1 MSESDAQSFVREHAG
16 WTYAFDRKTLQR
28 GLDYAE
34 QGKSEIVS
42 IRGLTIHAQCAGSQG
57 GAYHQRI
64 SLDTTEDGVECIGT
78 CSCPVGN
85 NCKHCAAAL
94 YALERGPNWV
104 EGAPAN
110 PLANAQTTGQP
121 VDLPPDLAHWVQA
134 LEISATPPAE
144 PTRRK
149 GPSLYY
155 VVSVESGQC
164 MLSVFKGTR
173 QAEEGLKLTRPSSMP
188 ELIYY
193 TPRYVTD
200 EDLRA
205 LRLIDAISKDYSLP
219 IARLE
224 GKKGAEL
231 YEYAL
236 ATGRLLFG
244 TQRTPLIHGP
254 DLQAEFRWMRL
265 DNGSYRGAWHPAAND
280 HTLALPLDPLYYVDT
295 ETGQTGKLLHDLD
308 PFIASQLASA
318 PTVPEHLVIPLSHRL
333 NALNRQVPTPTT
345 VQVEHLEQVQP
356 RPHLTL
362 GSLEFSAYMPKTG
375 RMQRQMQHRAALAF
389 DYDGLRASGND
400 DKPLT
405 RLVEAT
411 SQRIRRQPQAEQVL
425 RKALHDLG
433 FKPATRQSKA
443 LPDSAG
449 EMLQLPDD
457 EAWLRFAREGL
468 PRLRAA
474 GWEIDIHRD
483 FAFNLQEVED
493 WYASIDEAPGHEWFD
508 LELGIVVDGQRH
520 SLLPIV
526 LQLLRS
532 NPELLRPSELARRSD
547 DEHLVIDLNRGRLD
561 SPTLRVALPYGRI
574 KAVMG
579 TLGEL
584 YLHEDTTGPSLRMD
598 RADAARLNDI
608 DHLPL
613 HWEGGSHVRDLGRRL
628 RDARDLQVEPPAALN
643 ATLRPYQQ
651 QGLNWLQAL
660 REMGTGGIL
669 GDDMGLGKTLQTLA
683 HLLLEKQ
690 NGHLAHPALAVMP
703 TSLIPNWLDEAQRFA
718 PGLRVLA
725 LQGPGRNKHFA
736 KLHEYDLVLTTYALV
751 PRDIEHLRAQPWSVL
766 VLDEAQNIKSS
777 TSKATLAVCELQA
790 NQRLCL
796 TGTPMENNLGE
807 LWSIFHFL
815 MPGWLGEV
823 KRFNQDYRTPI
834 ERHGDAERLTHLVS
848 RIRPFLLRRTKEQV
862 ATELPAKTE
871 MVHWVELSDAQRD
884 TYEAV
889 RVAMDRKVRDEIT
902 RNGAA
907 RSQIVILD
915 ALLKLRQVCCDLR
928 LVKGVE
934 TKGNQADKGKLGAL
948 LEMLEELL
956 SEGRRVLLFSQ
967 FTSMLALI
975 EQELQKRKVRY
986 SLLTGDT
993 RDRRTPVQQFQQG
1006 DSEVF
1011 LISLKA
1017 GGVGLNLTAADTV
1030 IHFDPWWNPASE
1042 NQATDRAYRIGQDKP
1057 VFVFK
1062 LITRGT
1068 VEEKIQQLQQD
1079 KAALAAS
1086 LLDGGQ
1092 AGQWRLGDEEIDAL
1106 FAPLP
1111 GKRGRQ
1117 G

>member
-1 MSESDAQSFVREHAG
+1 MSESDAQFLVRNHDG
-16 WTYAFDRKTLQR
+16 WTFAFDRGALQR
-28 GLDYAE
+28 GLKYAE
-34 QGKSEIVS
+34 EGRSEIVS
-42 IRGLTIHAQCAGSQG
+42 ILGTTIRAECHGSAGRV
-57 GAYHQRI
+57 YYQRI
-64 SLDTTEDGVECIGT
+64 TLDMTEDGLTCNGT

-94 YALERGPNWV
+94 FVLERGADHV
-104 EGAPAN
+104 EGDQQLPATRS
-110 PLANAQTTGQP
+110 PAAAQSL
-121 VDLPPDLAHWVQA
+121 DLPPELAHWVEA
-134 LEISATPPAE
+134 LEVPVAPASE
-144 PTRRK
+144 PARRK

-155 VVSVESGQC
+155 LLGIDHGRC

-173 QAEEGLKLTRPSSMP
+173 QADGSLKLTRPGSMP

-200 EDLRA
+200 EDLRT
-205 LRLIDAISKDYSLP
+205 LRLIDAMSKDYALP

-224 GKKGAEL
+224 GKKGADL

-236 ATGRLLFG
+236 ATGRMLYSE
-244 TQRTPLIHGP
+244 QQSPLAPGP
-254 DLQAEFRWMRL
+254 DLHADFRWVRL
-265 DNGSYRGAWHPAAND
+265 DNGSYRGAWHHEDKA
-280 HTLALPLDPLYYVDT
+280 HWLALPLEPLYYVDPQ
-295 ETGQTGKLLHDLD
+295 TGQTGKLLHGLD

-318 PTVPEHLVIPLSHRL
+318 PTVPEHLIVPLSHRL

-345 VQVEHLEQVQP
+345 VRSEQIEDIQP
-356 RPHLTL
+356 TARLTL
-362 GSLEFSAYMPKTG
+362 GSLEYSAYTPKTG
-375 RMQRQMQHRAALAF
+375 RMQRQMQHRAALSF
-389 DYDGLRASGND
+389 DYDGLRTSGND
-400 DKPLT
+400 SKPLT
-405 RLVEAT
+405 RLVDST
-411 SQRIRRQPQAEQVL
+411 SQRIRRQPQAEQAL
-425 RKALHDLG
+425 RNTLRDAG

-449 EMLQLPDD
+449 EMYQLADD

-468 PRLRAA
+468 PRLREA
-474 GWEIDIHRD
+474 GWAVDVHRD
-483 FAFNLQEVED
+483 FAFNLHEVDD
-493 WYASIDEAPGHEWFD
+493 WYATIDEAPGHEWFD
-508 LELGIVVDGQRH
+508 LELGIVVEGQRH

-532 NPELLRPSELARRSD
+532 SPELLRASELARRSD
-547 DEHLVIDLNRGRLD
+547 DEHLLIDLNRARHD
-561 SPTLRVALPYGRI
+561 SPALRVALPYGRI

-584 YLHEDTTGPSLRMD
+584 YLHEDAVGPSLRLE

-608 DHLPL
+608 EHLPL
-613 HWEGGSHVRDLGRRL
+613 LWEGGAQVRDLGRRL
-628 RDARDLQVEPPAALN
+628 RDARDLQVQAPKGLN

-651 QGLNWLQAL
+651 QGLNWLQAQ
-660 REMGTGGIL
+660 REMGTGAIL

-683 HLLLEKQ
+683 HLLLEKEA
-690 NGHLAHPALAVMP
+690 GRLIHPALAVMP
-703 TSLIPNWLDEAQRFA
+703 TSLVPNWLDEAKRFA
-718 PGLRVLA
+718 PELRVLA
-725 LQGPGRNKHFA
+725 LHGPGRNKHFPT
-736 KLHEYDLVLTTYALV
+736 LGDYDLVLTTYALV
-751 PRDIEHLRAQPWSVL
+751 PRDLEHLKPQPWHLL

-777 TSKATLAVCELQA
+777 TSKAAQAVRELQA
-790 NQRLCL
+790 TQRLCL

-807 LWSIFHFL
+807 LWSLFHFL
-815 MPGWLGEV
+815 MPGWLGDS
-823 KRFNQDYRTPI
+823 KRFTQDYRTPI
-834 ERHGDAERLTHLVS
+834 ERHGDTERMTHLAS

-871 MVHWVELSDAQRD
+871 MIHWVELSDAQRD

-889 RVAMDRKVRDEIT
+889 RVAMDKKVRDEIA

-907 RSQIVILD
+907 RSQIIILD

-928 LVKGVE
+928 LVQGTE
-934 TKGNQADKGKLGAL
+934 SKGNFADKGKLGSL

-956 SEGRRVLLFSQ
+956 SEGRKVLLFSQ

-975 EQELQKRKVRY
+975 EFELEKRGIRY

-993 RDRRTPVQQFQQG
+993 RDRRAPVQQFQNG

-1017 GGVGLNLTAADTV
+1017 GGTGLNLTAADTV
-1030 IHFDPWWNPASE
+1030 IHYDPWWNPASE

-1068 VEEKIQQLQQD
+1068 VEEKIQQLQQE
-1079 KAALAAS
+1079 KAALAAG

-1111 GKRGRQ
+1111 GKRGR
-1117 G
+1117 

>member
-1 MSESDAQSFVREHAG
+1 MSRDAPQLLRENSSWTRSFN
-16 WTYAFDRKTLQR
+16 TAFLQR
-28 GLDYAE
+28 AARYAE
-34 QGKSEIVS
+34 EGRVVIESC
-42 IRGLTIHAQCAGSQG
+42 RGPFVESSCRGSQG
-57 GAYHQRI
+57 NVYQQSI
-64 SLDTTEDGVECIGT
+64 SLSQAGGRCHVRGLCT
-78 CSCPVGN
+78 CPVGQ

-94 YALERGPNWV
+94 YHLCKADTDSDDALPADLQHWLNGLQQP
-104 EGAPAN
+104 APA
-110 PLANAQTTGQP
+110 PGDTEDKRGRMVCYQLKLTDGP
-121 VDLPPDLAHWVQA
+121 GCA
-134 LEISATPPAE
+134 LLV
-144 PTRRK
+144 R
-149 GPSLYY
+149 
-155 VVSVESGQC
+155 
-164 MLSVFKGTR
+164 KGTR
-173 QAEEGLKLTRPSSMP
+173 EENGIRYSRVQSLY
-188 ELIYY
+188 ELLYEP
-193 TPRYVTD
+193 PRFVK
-200 EDLRA
+200 EQDLRI
-205 LRLIDAISKDYSLP
+205 LRLLSAQNQSGGQDRGYPLKGQ
-219 IARLE
+219 E
-224 GKKGAEL
+224 GGEL
-231 YEYAL
+231 LQRAVE
-236 ATGRLLFG
+236 TGRMMFDEAMPLLREG
-244 TQRTPLIHGP
+244 AART
-254 DLQAEFRWMRL
+254 AEFRWVRQ
-265 DNGSYRGAWHPAAND
+265 DDGNYRGLWYHGD
-280 HTLALPLDPLYYVDT
+280 EHLRCVIGLLPLYYFDFLT
-295 ETGQTGKLLHDLD
+295 SEIGKVNHGLD
-308 PFIASQLASA
+308 PHIALQLTLA
-318 PTVPEHLVIPLSHRL
+318 PDVPEHLIVPLSHKL
-333 NALNRQVPTPTT
+333 NALNHQLPTPTT
-345 VQVEHLEQVQP
+345 LDEQLINDIP
-356 RPHLTL
+356 PKPHLTL

-375 RMQRQMQHRAALAF
+375 RMQRQMQHRAALSF
-389 DYDGLRASGND
+389 DYDGMRAIGND
-400 DKPLT
+400 EKPLA
-405 RLVEAT
+405 RLVGST
-411 SQRIRRQPQAEQVL
+411 SQRIRRQPQAEQAL
-425 RKALHDLG
+425 RKTLRDLG

-449 EMLQLPDD
+449 DMLQLPDD
-457 EAWLRFAREGL
+457 EAWLRFARDGL
-468 PRLRAA
+468 AQLREA

-483 FAFNLQEVED
+483 FAFNLQEVDD
-493 WYASIDEAPGHEWFD
+493 WYASIDESPGHEWFD
-508 LELGIVVDGQRH
+508 LELGIVVEGQRH

-547 DEHLVIDLNRGRLD
+547 DEHLLIDLNRGRQD
-561 SPTLRVALPYGRI
+561 APALRVALPYGRI

-584 YLHEDTTGPSLRMD
+584 YLHEDAAGPALRMD

-613 HWEGGSHVRDLGRRL
+613 HWEGGEHLRDLGRRL
-628 RDARDLQVEPPAALN
+628 RDARDLQVAPPTALN

-690 NGHLAHPALAVMP
+690 TGNLAHPALAVMP
-703 TSLIPNWLDEAQRFA
+703 TSLVPNWLDEAQRFA
-718 PGLRVLA
+718 PDLRVLA
-725 LQGPGRNKHFA
+725 LHGPARSKHFA

-751 PRDIEHLRAQPWSVL
+751 PRDLEHLRAQPWSVL

-777 TSKATLAVCELQA
+777 TSKAALAVCELTA
-790 NQRLCL
+790 NQRICL

-815 MPGWLGEV
+815 MPGWLGDS
-823 KRFNQDYRTPI
+823 KRFTQEYRTPI
-834 ERHGDAERLTHLVS
+834 ERHGDSERLAHLVS

-862 ATELPAKTE
+862 ATDLPAKTE
-871 MVHWVELSDAQRD
+871 MVYWVDLSDAQRD

-889 RVAMDRKVRDEIT
+889 RVAMDKKVRDEIA

-956 SEGRRVLLFSQ
+956 GEGRRVLLFSQ

-975 EQELQKRKVRY
+975 EQELEKRGVRY

-993 RDRRTPVQQFQQG
+993 RDRRAPVKAFQQG

-1017 GGVGLNLTAADTV
+1017 GGTGLNLTAADTV

-1068 VEEKIQQLQQD
+1068 VEEKIQQLQQE

-1092 AGQWRLGDEEIDAL
+1092 AGQWRLGDEEIEAL

-1111 GKRGRQ
+1111 GKRGR
-1117 G
+1117 

>member
-1 MSESDAQSFVREHAG
+1 MRAHKG
-16 WTYAFDRKTLQR
+16 WQIGFDRRTLRR
-28 GLDYAE
+28 GQEYADE
-34 QGKSEIVS
+34 DRSEIVS
-42 IRGLTIHAQCAGSQG
+42 ILDMTIRAQCKGSAGRT
-57 GAYHQRI
+57 YYQRI
-64 SLDTTEDGVECIGT
+64 TLDMTEDGLECEGT
-78 CSCPVGN
+78 CSCPVGE

-94 YALERGPNWV
+94 YLLEQGPDCS
-104 EGAPAN
+104 EGDQETSPAPMEAVQQS
-110 PLANAQTTGQP
+110 L
-121 VDLPPDLAHWVQA
+121 DLPPELAHWVET
-134 LEISATPPAE
+134 LEVTAE
-144 PTRRK
+144 PSEPAKRK

-155 VVSVESGQC
+155 LLSNEHGRC

-173 QAEEGLKLTRPSSMP
+173 QADGQLTLGRPGSLP
-188 ELIYY
+188 ELLYY

-200 EDLRA
+200 EDLRI
-205 LRLIDAISKDYSLP
+205 LRLIDALGKDYSLP

-231 YEYAL
+231 YEFAL
-236 ATGRLLFG
+236 ASGRLMWG
-244 TQRTPLIHGP
+244 HQTPLSPGP
-254 DLQAEFRWMRL
+254 ALQAEFRWVRL
-265 DNGSYRGAWHPAAND
+265 DNGSYRGAWQHD
-280 HTLALPLDPLYYVDT
+280 GKVHDTALPLDPLYYIDT
-295 ETGQTGKLLHDLD
+295 QTGLTGKLLHDLD
-308 PFIASQLASA
+308 PFVASQLASA
-318 PTVPEHLVIPLSHRL
+318 PTVPEHLIIPLSHRL
-333 NALNRQVPTPTT
+333 NALNRQVPTPTS
-345 VQVEHLEQVQP
+345 VRSEVVEHIQP
-356 RPHLTL
+356 KPHLTL

-389 DYDGLRASGND
+389 DYDGLRASGSD

-405 RLVEAT
+405 RLVDTT
-411 SQRIRRQPQAEQVL
+411 SQRIRRQPQAEQTLRKVL
-425 RKALHDLG
+425 RDLG

-457 EAWLRFAREGL
+457 EAWLRFARDGL
-468 PRLRAA
+468 PRLREA
-474 GWEIDIHRD
+474 GWDIDIHRD
-483 FAFNLQEVED
+483 FAFNLQDVDD

-508 LELGIVVDGQRH
+508 LELGIVVEGQRH

-547 DEHLVIDLNRGRLD
+547 DEHLLIDLNRGRLD
-561 SPTLRVALPYGRI
+561 SPALRVALPYGRI

-584 YLHEDTTGPSLRMD
+584 YLHEDAVGPTLRMD

-608 DHLPL
+608 EHLPL
-613 HWEGGSHVRDLGRRL
+613 HWEGGAHVRDLGRRL
-628 RDARDLQVEPPAALN
+628 RDARDLQVDVPDGLN

-669 GDDMGLGKTLQTLA
+669 GDDMGLGKTLQALA

-690 NGHLAHPALAVMP
+690 SGRLTAPALAVMP
-703 TSLIPNWLDEAQRFA
+703 TSLVPNWLDEARRFA
-718 PGLRVLA
+718 PDLRVLA
-725 LQGPGRNKHFA
+725 LHGPGRSKHFA
-736 KLHEYDLVLTTYALV
+736 KLHDYDLVLSTYALV
-751 PRDIEHLRAQPWSVL
+751 PRDLEHLRAQAWHVL

-777 TSKATLAVCELQA
+777 TSKAALAVCDLQA

-815 MPGWLGEV
+815 MPGWLGDV

-834 ERHGDAERLTHLVS
+834 ERHADTERLAHLVS
-848 RIRPFLLRRTKEQV
+848 RVRPFLLRRTKEQV

-889 RVAMDRKVRDEIT
+889 RVAMDKKVRDEIA

-975 EQELQKRKVRY
+975 EQELEKRKIRY

-1042 NQATDRAYRIGQDKP
+1042 KQATDRAYRIGQDKP

-1068 VEEKIQQLQQD
+1068 VEEKIQALQQE

-1092 AGQWRLGDEEIDAL
+1092 AGQWRLGDDEIEAL

-1111 GKRGRQ
+1111 GKRGR
-1117 G
+1117 

>member
-1 MSESDAQSFVREHAG
+1 MSEIDAQQLLRAYPGWVDFIEAG
-16 WTYAFDRKTLQR
+16 TMTRGRNYAAQERARILSQHGATIEAICTGSAGETYQ
-28 GLDYAE
+28 
-34 QGKSEIVS
+34 QN
-42 IRGLTIHAQCAGSQG
+42 IRLVVNHGDLRVFGRCT
-57 GAYHQRI
+57 
-64 SLDTTEDGVECIGT
+64 
-78 CSCPVGN
+78 CPVAL
-85 NCKHCAAAL
+85 NCKHCVAAL
-94 YALERGPNWV
+94 LQLQAALDATAAHEHS
-104 EGAPAN
+104 A
-110 PLANAQTTGQP
+110 LS
-121 VDLPPDLAHWVQA
+121 LPPDLNLWVEA
-134 LEISATPPAE
+134 LESPARPATPKGPA
-144 PTRRK
+144 RK
-149 GPSLYY
+149 GPAIYY
-155 VVSVESGQC
+155 RVHVDNGLWRLEP
-164 MLSVFKGTR
+164 LKGTR
-173 QAEEGLKLTRPSSMP
+173 QADDTLKTGRITSMP
-188 ELIYY
+188 EMLYY
-193 TPRYVTD
+193 TPRYVT
-200 EDLRA
+200 EDDARL
-205 LRLIDAISKDYSLP
+205 LRLIDARSETISP
-219 IARLE
+219 TAQLE
-224 GKKGAEL
+224 GKQGGEL
-231 YEYAL
+231 YSYAL
-236 ATGRLLFG
+236 ATGRLLFEDDMA
-244 TQRTPLIHGP
+244 PLSPGP
-254 DLQAEFRWMRL
+254 ELQAEFRWVRL
-265 DNGSYRGAWHPAAND
+265 DNGSYRGAWYHNGHEQLQAVPIEPM
-280 HTLALPLDPLYYVDT
+280 HYVDRQQRL
-295 ETGQTGKLLHDLD
+295 TGTLRHDLD
-308 PFIASQLASA
+308 PFIASQLARA
-318 PTVPEHLVIPLSHRL
+318 PIVPEHLVIPLSHRL
-333 NALNRQVPTPTT
+333 NALNRHVPTPTAVST
-345 VQVEHLEQVQP
+345 EHIEDIPP
-356 RPHLTL
+356 RGRLTL

-389 DYDGLRASGND
+389 DYDDLRASGND
-400 DKPLT
+400 EKPLT
-405 RLVEAT
+405 RLVGNT
-411 SQRIRRQPQAEQVL
+411 SQRIRRQPQAEQAL
-425 RKALHDLG
+425 RKVVRELG
-433 FKPATRQSKA
+433 FKAATRQSKA

-449 EMLQLPDD
+449 EMFQLPDD

-474 GWEIDIHRD
+474 GWDIDIHRD
-483 FAFNLQEVED
+483 FAFNLQEVDD
-493 WYASIDEAPGHEWFD
+493 WYATIDEAPGHEWFD
-508 LELGIVVDGQRH
+508 LELGIVVEGQRH

-532 NPELLRPSELARRSD
+532 SPELLRPSELARRSD
-547 DEHLVIDLNRGRLD
+547 DEHLLIDLNRGRLD
-561 SPTLRVALPYGRI
+561 APALRVALPYGRV
-574 KAVMG
+574 KSVMA

-584 YLHEDTTGPSLRMD
+584 YLHEHAAGPAVRLE
-598 RADAARLNDI
+598 RADAARLNEI
-608 DHLPL
+608 EGLPL
-613 HWEGGSHVRDLGRRL
+613 LWEGGQHVRDLGRRL
-628 RDARDLQVEPPAALN
+628 RDARDLHVEPPAGLQAS
-643 ATLRPYQQ
+643 LRPYQQ

-669 GDDMGLGKTLQTLA
+669 GDDMGLGKTLQALA

-690 NGHLAHPALAVMP
+690 SGRMNAPALAVMP

-718 PGLRVLA
+718 PDLRVLA
-725 LQGPGRNKHFA
+725 LHGPGRSKHFA
-736 KLHEYDLVLTTYALV
+736 KLQEYDLVLTTYALM
-751 PRDIEHLRAQPWSVL
+751 PRDLEHLRAQPWHVL

-777 TSKATLAVCELQA
+777 TSKAALAVCELQA
-790 NQRLCL
+790 AQRVCL

-815 MPGWLGEV
+815 MPGWLGDL

-834 ERHGDAERLTHLVS
+834 ERHGDSERMAHLAS

-889 RVAMDRKVRDEIT
+889 RVAMDQKVRDEIA

-934 TKGNQADKGKLGAL
+934 SKGNQADKGKLGAL

-975 EQELQKRKVRY
+975 EQELEKRKIRY

-993 RDRRTPVQQFQQG
+993 RDRRTPVQQFQKG

-1030 IHFDPWWNPASE
+1030 IHYDPWWNPASE

-1068 VEEKIQQLQQD
+1068 VEEKIQLLQQD

-1092 AGQWRLGDEEIDAL
+1092 AGQWRMGDEEIEAL

-1111 GKRGRQ
+1111 GKRGR
-1117 G
+1117 

>member
-1 MSESDAQSFVREHAG
+1 MSDSDARQLLRAHPGWVEHIQSGA
-16 WTYAFDRKTLQR
+16 LNR
-28 GLDYAE
+28 GRDYAR
-34 QGKSEIVS
+34 QGRTQVLSIHDKHIEATCLGSSGEHYQQEIQLVVTGSELRVFG
-42 IRGLTIHAQCAGSQG
+42 R
-57 GAYHQRI
+57 
-64 SLDTTEDGVECIGT
+64 
-78 CSCPVGN
+78 CSCPVGH
-85 NCKHCAAAL
+85 NCKHCVAVLLNVQHGEGRAEAPSAQNDAL
-94 YALERGPNWV
+94 SPALDQWV
-104 EGAPAN
+104 ESLQA
-110 PLANAQTTGQP
+110 TGQP
-121 VDLPPDLAHWVQA
+121 
-134 LEISATPPAE
+134 PAD
-144 PTRRK
+144 PGPARK
-149 GPSLYY
+149 GPALHYQ
-155 VVSVESGQC
+155 VHAGQQHC
-164 MLSVFKGTR
+164 TLEAVKGTR
-173 QAEEGLKLTRPSSMP
+173 QADGTLKFGKITSMP

-193 TPRYVTD
+193 PPRYVTD
-200 EDLRA
+200 NDARL
-205 LRLIDAISKDYSLP
+205 LRLIDASSRAMRPVVDLQ
-219 IARLE
+219 
-224 GKKGAEL
+224 GKQGAEIL
-231 YEYAL
+231 GFAL
-236 ATGRLLFG
+236 ATGRLHVEADPE
-244 TQRTPLIHGP
+244 PLIEGP
-254 DLQAEFRWMRL
+254 ELQGEFRWLRL
-265 DNGSYRGAWHPAAND
+265 EDGSYRGAWFHGD
-280 HTLALPLDPLYYVDT
+280 HSQLLTLPLEPMHYINRATHQL
-295 ETGQTGKLLHDLD
+295 GKLRHDLD
-308 PFIASQLASA
+308 PFIASQLARA
-318 PTVPEHLVIPLSHRL
+318 PVVPEHLVVPLSHRL
-333 NALNRQVPTPTT
+333 NALNRQVPTPTSVST
-345 VQVEHLEQVQP
+345 EHIDDTQP
-356 RPHLTL
+356 KGHLTL

-375 RMQRQMQHRAALAF
+375 RMQRQMQHRAALSF
-389 DYDGLRASGND
+389 DYDGMLATGND
-400 DKPLT
+400 DKPLA
-405 RLVEAT
+405 RLVGST
-411 SQRIRRQPQAEQVL
+411 SQRICRQPQAEQALRKVL
-425 RKALHDLG
+425 RDLG

-449 EMLQLPDD
+449 DMLQLPDD
-457 EAWLRFAREGL
+457 EAWLRFARDGL
-468 PRLRAA
+468 PRLREA
-474 GWEIDIHRD
+474 GWDIDIHRD
-483 FAFNLQEVED
+483 FAFNLQEVDD

-508 LELGIVVDGQRH
+508 LELGIVVEGQRH

-547 DEHLVIDLNRGRLD
+547 DEHLLIDLNRGRLD
-561 SPTLRVALPYGRI
+561 SPALRVALPYGRI

-584 YLHEDTTGPSLRMD
+584 YLHEDVVGPTLRMD

-608 DHLPL
+608 EHLPL
-613 HWEGGSHVRDLGRRL
+613 HWEGGAHVRDLGRRL
-628 RDARDLQVEPPAALN
+628 RDARDLQVEVPSGLN

-669 GDDMGLGKTLQTLA
+669 GDDMGLGKTLQALA

-690 NGHLAHPALAVMP
+690 SGRLTGPALAVMP
-703 TSLIPNWLDEAQRFA
+703 TSLVPNWLDEAQRFA

-725 LQGPGRNKHFA
+725 LHGPGRSKHFA

-751 PRDIEHLRAQPWSVL
+751 PRDLEHLRAQTWHVL

-777 TSKATLAVCELQA
+777 TSKAALAVCELQA

-815 MPGWLGEV
+815 MPGWLGDV

-834 ERHGDAERLTHLVS
+834 ERHADSERLAHLVS
-848 RIRPFLLRRTKEQV
+848 RVRPFLLRRTKEQV

-889 RVAMDRKVRDEIT
+889 RVAMDKKVRDEIA

-967 FTSMLALI
+967 FTSMLTLI
-975 EQELQKRKVRY
+975 EQELEKRKIRY

-1068 VEEKIQQLQQD
+1068 VEEKIQALQQE

-1092 AGQWRLGDEEIDAL
+1092 AGQWRLDDEEIDAL

-1111 GKRGRQ
+1111 GKRGR
-1117 G
+1117 

>member
-1 MSESDAQSFVREHAG
+1 MSSDALQLLREYPNWTQSFTGPV
-16 WTYAFDRKTLQR
+16 LQR
-28 GLDYAE
+28 GERYAKE
-34 QGKSEIVS
+34 GRVEIEHCQGALIEAICRGSEDS
-42 IRGLTIHAQCAGSQG
+42 PYR
-57 GAYHQRI
+57 QRI
-64 SLDTTEDGVECIGT
+64 TLTRMAGRCHVRGQ
-78 CSCPVGN
+78 CSCPVGQ
-85 NCKHCAAAL
+85 NCKHCAAVLFVLSESQATTTSNGDPL
-94 YALERGPNWV
+94 TADLQRWLKGLE
-104 EGAPAN
+104 
-110 PLANAQTTGQP
+110 
-121 VDLPPDLAHWVQA
+121 
-134 LEISATPPAE
+134 PPAQE
-144 PTRRK
+144 PADAQDKRGRMVCYQ
-149 GPSLYY
+149 LR
-155 VVSVESGQC
+155 
-164 MLSVFKGTR
+164 LSEDPGCALLVRKGTR
-173 QAEEGLKLTRPSSMP
+173 EEHGNRYSRVQSLYEFLYDP
-188 ELIYY
+188 
-193 TPRYVTD
+193 PRFVKE
-200 EDLRA
+200 EDIRI
-205 LRLIDAISKDYSLP
+205 LRLLSALNQGASQDRGYQLKG
-219 IARLE
+219 RE
-224 GKKGAEL
+224 GGEL
-231 YEYAL
+231 L
-236 ATGRLLFG
+236 QRVLDTGRLYYDEG
-244 TQRTPLIHGP
+244 MPLLREGAAR
-254 DLQAEFRWMRL
+254 QAEFRWVRQ
-265 DNGSYRGAWHPAAND
+265 DNGHYRGLWYHGD
-280 HTLALPLDPLYYVDT
+280 ERLRCVIPLLPLYYFDFL
-295 ETGQTGKLLHDLD
+295 TGEVGKVEHTLEPH
-308 PFIASQLASA
+308 IAQQLTIA
-318 PTVPEHLVIPLSHRL
+318 PDVPEHLVVPLSHKL
-333 NALNRQVPTPTT
+333 NALNHQLPTPTT
-345 VQVEHLEQVQP
+345 LDEQLIDDLQP

-389 DYDGLRASGND
+389 DYDGLRASGTD

-405 RLVEAT
+405 RLVNAT
-411 SQRIRRQPQAEQVL
+411 SQRIRRQPQAEQALRKVL
-425 RKALHDLG
+425 RDLG
-433 FKPATRQSKA
+433 FKAATRQSKA

-457 EAWLRFAREGL
+457 EAWLRFARDGL
-468 PRLRAA
+468 PRLREA

-483 FAFNLQEVED
+483 FAFNLQEVDD
-493 WYASIDEAPGHEWFD
+493 WYATIDEAPGHEWFD

-547 DEHLVIDLNRGRLD
+547 DEHLLIDLNRGRLD
-561 SPTLRVALPYGRI
+561 SPALRVALPYGRI

-584 YLHEDTTGPSLRMD
+584 YLHEDASGPALRME

-608 DHLPL
+608 AHLPL

-628 RDARDLQVEPPAALN
+628 RDARDLQVEPPSGLN

-669 GDDMGLGKTLQTLA
+669 GDDMGLGKTLQALA

-690 NGHLAHPALAVMP
+690 SGRLTAPALAVMP
-703 TSLIPNWLDEAQRFA
+703 TSLVPNWLDEAQRFA

-725 LQGPGRNKHFA
+725 LHGPGRSKHFA
-736 KLHEYDLVLTTYALV
+736 TLHEYDLVLTTYALA
-751 PRDIEHLRAQPWSVL
+751 PRDLDHLRAQPWHLL

-777 TSKATLAVCELQA
+777 TSKAALAVCELQA
-790 NQRLCL
+790 GQRLCL

-815 MPGWLGEV
+815 MPGWLGDI

-834 ERHGDAERLTHLVS
+834 ERHGDSERLAHLAS
-848 RIRPFLLRRTKEQV
+848 RVRPFLLRRTKEQV

-871 MVHWVELSDAQRD
+871 VVHWVELSDAQRD

-889 RVAMDRKVRDEIT
+889 RVAMDKKVRDEIA

-975 EQELQKRKVRY
+975 EQELAKRKVRY
-986 SLLTGDT
+986 SMLTGDT

-1068 VEEKIQQLQQD
+1068 VEEKIQGLQQE

-1092 AGQWRLGDEEIDAL
+1092 AGQWRLGDEEIEAL

-1111 GKRGRQ
+1111 GKRAR
-1117 G
+1117 

>member
-1 MSESDAQSFVREHAG
+1 VSKEDAQQLLKAHPDWVDYIQEGALKRGRE
-16 WTYAFDRKTLQR
+16 YAAQARTRILS
-28 GLDYAE
+28 LNE
-34 QGKSEIVS
+34 KSIEATCEGS
-42 IRGLTIHAQCAGSQG
+42 SGERYSQTIQLLLNGPEL
-57 GAYHQRI
+57 RI
-64 SLDTTEDGVECIGT
+64 FGR
-78 CSCPVGN
+78 CSCPVGL
-85 NCKHCAAAL
+85 NCKHCVAVVLNVQQGGRPLDSQMAPQQAAL
-94 YALERGPNWV
+94 LLSPALDQWV
-104 EGAPAN
+104 ET
-110 PLANAQTTGQP
+110 LETTGQRVAAP
-121 VDLPPDLAHWVQA
+121 KPQ
-134 LEISATPPAE
+134 
-144 PTRRK
+144 RK
-149 GPSLYY
+149 GPAIHYLIHAGNQHCTLE
-155 VVSVESGQC
+155 VV
-164 MLSVFKGTR
+164 KGTR
-173 QAEEGLKLTRPSSMP
+173 QADDTVHFGKITSLP

-193 TPRYVTD
+193 PPRYVTQD
-200 EDLRA
+200 DARL
-205 LRLIDAISKDYSLP
+205 LRLIDASSDATRP
-219 IARLE
+219 VVDLE
-224 GKKGAEL
+224 GKQGAEL
-231 YEYAL
+231 LGYAL
-236 ATGRLLFG
+236 ATGRLHYNSD
-244 TQRTPLIHGP
+244 PLPLLAGP
-254 DLQAEFRWMRL
+254 EIQARFRWVRL
-265 DNGSYRGAWHPAAND
+265 DDGSYRGAWYHGEQ
-280 HTLALPLDPLYYVDT
+280 TQLLALPVEPMYYVDRT
-295 ETGQTGKLLHDLD
+295 AHLLGKLQHDLD
-308 PFIASQLASA
+308 PFIASQLARA
-318 PTVPEHLVIPLSHRL
+318 PTVPEHLVVPLSHRL
-333 NALNRQVPTPTT
+333 NALNRQVPTPTSVST
-345 VQVEHLEQVQP
+345 EQLDGVLP
-356 RPHLTL
+356 RGHLTL

-375 RMQRQMQHRAALAF
+375 RMQRQMQHRAALSF
-389 DYDGLRASGND
+389 DYDGLRAIGSD
-400 DKPLT
+400 DKPLA
-405 RLVEAT
+405 RLIGAT
-411 SQRIRRQPQAEQVL
+411 SQRIRRQPQAEQAL
-425 RKALHDLG
+425 RKALRDLG

-449 EMLQLPDD
+449 EMHQLPDD
-457 EAWLRFAREGL
+457 EAWLHFAREGL
-468 PRLRAA
+468 PRLREA
-474 GWEIDIHRD
+474 GWDIDIHRD
-483 FAFNLQEVED
+483 FAFNLQEVDD

-547 DEHLVIDLNRGRLD
+547 DEHLLIDLNRGRLD
-561 SPTLRVALPYGRI
+561 SPALRVALPYGRI

-584 YLHEDTTGPSLRMD
+584 YLHEDAVGPTLRMD

-608 DHLPL
+608 EHLPL
-613 HWEGGSHVRDLGRRL
+613 HWEGGAHVRDLGRRL
-628 RDARDLQVEPPAALN
+628 RDARDLQVELPTELN

-690 NGHLAHPALAVMP
+690 HGRLANPALAVMP
-703 TSLIPNWLDEAQRFA
+703 TSLVPNWLDEAHRFA

-725 LQGPGRNKHFA
+725 LHGPGRSKHFD
-736 KLHEYDLVLTTYALV
+736 KLGDYDLVLTTYALV
-751 PRDIEHLRAQPWSVL
+751 PRDLPHLREKTWSVL

-777 TSKATLAVCELQA
+777 TSKAALAVCELQA

-807 LWSIFHFL
+807 LWSLFHFL

-823 KRFNQDYRTPI
+823 KRFNQEYRAPI
-834 ERHGDAERLTHLVS
+834 ERHGDSERLAHLVS

-889 RVAMDRKVRDEIT
+889 RVAMDRKVRDEIA
-902 RNGAA
+902 RNGAS

-934 TKGNQADKGKLGAL
+934 SKGNQADKGKLGAL
-948 LEMLEELL
+948 LEMLDELL

-975 EQELQKRKVRY
+975 EQELEKRKIRY

-1068 VEEKIQQLQQD
+1068 VEEKIQQLQQE

-1092 AGQWRLGDEEIDAL
+1092 AGQWRLGDEEIEAL

-1111 GKRGRQ
+1111 GKRGR
-1117 G
+1117 

>member
-1 MSESDAQSFVREHAG
+1 MSESDAQFFVRAHDS
-16 WTYAFDRKTLQR
+16 WTFAFDAGALRR
-28 GLDYAE
+28 GLEYAR
-34 QGKSEIVS
+34 QGRARIVS
-42 IRGLTIHAQCAGSQG
+42 IHDLTVRAECAGSAGRTYNQKVTLG
-57 GAYHQRI
+57 V
-64 SLDTTEDGVECIGT
+64 TEDGLECEGV
-78 CSCPVGN
+78 CSCPVAV

-94 YALERGPNWV
+94 YELERGPDYAEGNHQGPQSAVEASPPLALTPELANWV
-104 EGAPAN
+104 E
-110 PLANAQTTGQP
+110 
-121 VDLPPDLAHWVQA
+121 A
-134 LEISATPPAE
+134 LEVPATAAAKSTSA
-144 PTRRK
+144 RK
-149 GPSLYY
+149 GPALYY
-155 VVSVESGQC
+155 QVTNERGRCV
-164 MLSVFKGTR
+164 LNVFKGTL
-173 QAEEGLKLTRPSSMP
+173 QADGTLKLGRASSMP

-193 TPRYVTD
+193 TPKYVTD
-200 EDLRA
+200 EDLRT
-205 LRLIDAISKDYSLP
+205 LRMIDAMNSDYSLP
-219 IARLE
+219 IVNLE
-224 GKKGAEL
+224 GRKGAEV

-236 ATGRLLFG
+236 ATGRLLFEEHEAAL
-244 TQRTPLIHGP
+244 TPGP
-254 DLQAEFRWMRL
+254 DQHADFRWVREA
-265 DNGSYRGAWHPAAND
+265 DGSYRGAWHHSDDAGIR
-280 HTLALPLDPLYYVDT
+280 ALPLEPLYYVDL

-308 PFIASQLASA
+308 PFIASQLARA
-318 PTVPEHLVIPLSHRL
+318 PKVPEHLVVPLSHRL

-345 VQVEHLEQVQP
+345 VRSEDFNDVQP
-356 RPHLTL
+356 IAHLAL
-362 GSLEFSAYMPKTG
+362 GSLEFSAYTPKTG
-375 RMQRQMQHRAALAF
+375 RMQRQMQHRAALSFA
-389 DYDGLRASGND
+389 YDGLRASGSD

-405 RLVEAT
+405 RLVDNT
-411 SQRIRRQPQAEQVL
+411 SQRIRRQPQAEQALRKVL
-425 RKALHDLG
+425 RDLG
-433 FKPATRQSKA
+433 FKAATRQSKA

-457 EAWLRFAREGL
+457 EAWLHFAREAL
-468 PRLRAA
+468 PRLREA
-474 GWEIDIHRD
+474 GWEIDIQRD
-483 FAFNLQEVED
+483 FAFNLQEVDD
-493 WYASIDEAPGHEWFD
+493 WYATIDEAPGHEWFD

-547 DEHLVIDLNRGRLD
+547 DQHLLIDLNRGRPD
-561 SPTLRVALPYGRI
+561 SPALRVALPYGRI

-584 YLHEDTTGPSLRMD
+584 YLHEHASGPSLRLD

-608 DHLPL
+608 EHLPL
-613 HWEGGSHVRDLGRRL
+613 HWEGGAHVRDLGRRL
-628 RDARDLQVEPPAALN
+628 RDARDLQAEPPTGLN

-690 NGHLAHPALAVMP
+690 SGRMTAPALAVMP
-703 TSLIPNWLDEAQRFA
+703 TSLVPNWLDEAQRFA
-718 PGLRVLA
+718 PTLRVLA
-725 LQGPGRNKHFA
+725 LHGPGRSKHFA
-736 KLHEYDLVLTTYALV
+736 TLDAYDLVLTTYALV
-751 PRDIEHLRAQPWSVL
+751 PRDLEHLRAQPWHVL

-777 TSKATLAVCELQA
+777 TSKAALAVCELQA
-790 NQRLCL
+790 EQRLCL

-807 LWSIFHFL
+807 LWSLFHFL
-815 MPGWLGEV
+815 MPGWLGDV
-823 KRFNQDYRTPI
+823 KRFNQDYRAPI
-834 ERHGDAERLTHLVS
+834 ERHADAERLAHLVN

-871 MVHWVELSDAQRD
+871 MVHWVDLSDAQRD

-889 RVAMDRKVRDEIT
+889 RVAMDKKVRDEIA
-902 RNGAA
+902 RNGAS

-934 TKGNQADKGKLGAL
+934 SKGQQADKGKLGAL

-975 EQELQKRKVRY
+975 EQELDKRKIRY

-1017 GGVGLNLTAADTV
+1017 GGTGLNLTAADTV
-1030 IHFDPWWNPASE
+1030 IHYDPWWNPASE

-1068 VEEKIQQLQQD
+1068 VEEKIQQLQQE

-1092 AGQWRLGDEEIDAL
+1092 AGQWRLGDEEIEAL

-1111 GKRGRQ
+1111 GKRGR
-1117 G
+1117 

>member
-1 MSESDAQSFVREHAG
+1 MKHDAFELVNEYPNWTQSF
-16 WTYAFDRKTLQR
+16 TKITLQR
-28 GLDYAE
+28 GERYADE
-34 QGKSEIVS
+34 GRVELES
-42 IRGLTIHAQCAGSQG
+42 IYGSVVEANCRGSGNSRYRQTIHVTVARGRC
-57 GAYHQRI
+57 
-64 SLDTTEDGVECIGT
+64 EVDGECD
-78 CSCPVGN
+78 CPVGH

-94 YALERGPNWV
+94 FCL
-104 EGAPAN
+104 
-110 PLANAQTTGQP
+110 T
-121 VDLPPDLAHWVQA
+121 PPDSMASNAKASPATLPLELQNWLTGLEQA
-134 LEISATPPAE
+134 PHKAA
-144 PTRRK
+144 PTHDKRGRMVCYQLLLTDDAGCALRVRK
-149 GPSLYY
+149 GTPTQDGVRFSRVQSLYEFLY
-155 VVSVESGQC
+155 EPPKFV
-164 MLSVFKGTR
+164 T
-173 QAEEGLKLTRPSSMP
+173 EEDIR
-188 ELIYY
+188 I
-193 TPRYVTD
+193 
-200 EDLRA
+200 
-205 LRLIDAISKDYSLP
+205 LRLLSALNQGGGQDSGYKLKG
-219 IARLE
+219 LE
-224 GKKGAEL
+224 GGEL
-231 YEYAL
+231 FQRVL
-236 ATGRLLFG
+236 DTGRLF
-244 TQRTPLIHGP
+244 LIEDLPFMHKGP
-254 DLQAEFRWMRL
+254 PRRADFRWVRL
-265 DNGSYRGAWHPAAND
+265 DSGHYRGSWYSD
-280 HTLALPLDPLYYVDT
+280 GKALSYVIPLLPLYYFDLSTNEV
-295 ETGQTGKLLHDLD
+295 GKVEHALEPHV
-308 PFIASQLASA
+308 AAQLTLA
-318 PTVPEHLVIPLSHRL
+318 PDVPEHLVIPLSHKL
-333 NALNRQVPTPTT
+333 NALSHSVPTPTQ
-345 VQVEHLEQVQP
+345 VQEQVIEDVQP
-356 RPHLTL
+356 RPRLTL
-362 GSLEFSAYMPKTG
+362 GSLEFSAYTPKTG

-389 DYDGLRASGND
+389 DYDGLRTSGNE

-405 RLVEAT
+405 RLVGST
-411 SQRIRRQPQAEQVL
+411 SQRIRRQPQAEQAL
-425 RKALHDLG
+425 RKKLHDLG

-457 EAWLRFAREGL
+457 EAWLQFARDGL
-468 PRLRAA
+468 PRLREA
-474 GWEIDIHRD
+474 GWEIDTHRD
-483 FAFNLQEVED
+483 FAFNLHEVDD
-493 WYASIDEAPGHEWFD
+493 WYAHIDEGPGHEWFD

-547 DEHLVIDLNRGRLD
+547 DEHLLIDLNRGRLD
-561 SPTLRVALPYGRI
+561 SPALRVALPYGRI

-579 TLGEL
+579 TLGDL
-584 YLHEDTTGPSLRMD
+584 YLHEDAVGPSLRME

-608 DHLPL
+608 EGLPL
-613 HWEGGSHVRDLGRRL
+613 HWEGGAHVRDLGRRL
-628 RDARDLQVEPPAALN
+628 RDARELQVEPPTGLA

-660 REMGTGGIL
+660 REMDTGGIL

-690 NGHLAHPALAVMP
+690 AGRLQTPALAVMP
-703 TSLIPNWLDEAQRFA
+703 TSLVPNWLDEAQRFA

-725 LQGPGRNKHFA
+725 LQGAGRSKHFA

-751 PRDIEHLRAQPWSVL
+751 PRDLDHLRQQPWHVL
-766 VLDEAQNIKSS
+766 VLDEAQNIKTS
-777 TSKATLAVCELQA
+777 TSKATQAVCELQA
-790 NQRLCL
+790 GQRLCL

-815 MPGWLGEV
+815 MPGWLGDV

-834 ERHGDAERLTHLVS
+834 ERHGDAERMGHLAA

-889 RVAMDRKVRDEIT
+889 RVAMDKKVRDEVA

-928 LVKGVE
+928 LVRGLEV
-934 TKGNQADKGKLGAL
+934 KGNQADKGKLGAL
-948 LEMLEELL
+948 LEMLDELL

-975 EQELQKRKVRY
+975 EPELEKRGVRY

-993 RDRRTPVQQFQQG
+993 RDRRAPVRQFQNG

-1017 GGVGLNLTAADTV
+1017 GGTGLNLTAADTV

-1068 VEEKIQQLQQD
+1068 VEEKIQALQQE

-1092 AGQWRLGDEEIDAL
+1092 AGQWRLGDDEIEAL

-1111 GKRGRQ
+1111 GKRAR
-1117 G
+1117 

>member
-1 MSESDAQSFVREHAG
+1 MKQDAAELVKAYPNWTQSFSKV
-16 WTYAFDRKTLQR
+16 TLQLGER
-28 GLDYAE
+28 YAE
-34 QGKSEIVS
+34 EGRVELQGISGEAITA
-42 IRGLTIHAQCAGSQG
+42 RCQGSGDNHYRQFIEFHI
-57 GAYHQRI
+57 A
-64 SLDTTEDGVECIGT
+64 DGRCRVYGSCD
-78 CSCPVGN
+78 CPVGQ
-85 NCKHCAAAL
+85 NCKHCAAVLFCVSASCSN
-94 YALERGPNWV
+94 RDGTQ
-104 EGAPAN
+104 
-110 PLANAQTTGQP
+110 ANAGILSAELQQWLTGLEQA
-121 VDLPPDLAHWVQA
+121 PPKPD
-134 LEISATPPAE
+134 ATDDKRGRMVCYQL
-144 PTRRK
+144 T
-149 GPSLYY
+149 
-155 VVSVESGQC
+155 
-164 MLSVFKGTR
+164 LSDDAGCTLLVRKGTR
-173 QAEEGLKLTRPSSMP
+173 SEDGLRLSRVQSLYDFLYEPPRFVTEEDTRILRLLSALNQSGGQDRGYRLKGHEGG
-188 ELIYY
+188 ELFQ
-193 TPRYVTD
+193 
-200 EDLRA
+200 RA
-205 LRLIDAISKDYSLP
+205 L
-219 IARLE
+219 E
-224 GKKGAEL
+224 
-231 YEYAL
+231 
-236 ATGRLLFG
+236 TGRMLFDHD
-244 TQRTPLIHGP
+244 QPFLHKVPARH
-254 DLQAEFRWMRL
+254 AEFRWVRL
-265 DNGSYRGAWHPAAND
+265 DNGNYRGLWYD
-280 HTLALPLDPLYYVDT
+280 GDKQLRCVIPLLPLYYLDAMAGEV
-295 ETGQTGKLLHDLD
+295 GKIEHNLD
-308 PFIASQLASA
+308 PHVAVQLTIA
-318 PTVPEHLVIPLSHRL
+318 PDVPEHLVVPLSHKL
-333 NALNRQVPTPTT
+333 NALSHKVPTPTQ
-345 VQVEHLEQVQP
+345 VQEQVFDSIQP
-356 RPHLTL
+356 KPMLAL
-362 GSLEFSAYMPKTG
+362 GSLEYTAYMPKTG

-389 DYDGLRASGND
+389 DYDGLRAIGND

-405 RLVEAT
+405 RLVDAT
-411 SQRIRRQPQAEQVL
+411 SQRIRRQPQAEQAL
-425 RKALHDLG
+425 RKILRDFG

-449 EMLQLPDD
+449 EMYQLPDD
-457 EAWLRFAREGL
+457 EAWLRFASEGL
-468 PRLRAA
+468 PRLREA
-474 GWEIDIHRD
+474 GWDIDIHRD
-483 FAFNLQEVED
+483 FAFNLQEVDD
-493 WYASIDEAPGHEWFD
+493 WYATIDEAPGHEWFD

-532 NPELLRPSELARRSD
+532 SPELLRPSELARRSD
-547 DEHLVIDLNRGRLD
+547 DEHLLIDLNRGRLD
-561 SPTLRVALPYGRI
+561 APALRVALPYGRI

-584 YLHEDTTGPSLRMD
+584 YLHEDTAGPALRME
-598 RADAARLNDI
+598 RADAARLNEI
-608 DHLPL
+608 EGLPL
-613 HWEGGSHVRDLGRRL
+613 HWEGGEHVRDLGRRL
-628 RDARDLQVEPPAALN
+628 RDARDLQVEPPTGLQAS
-643 ATLRPYQQ
+643 LRPYQQ

-669 GDDMGLGKTLQTLA
+669 GDDMGLGKTLQALA

-690 NGHLAHPALAVMP
+690 TGRLNAPALAVMP

-718 PGLRVLA
+718 PDLRVLA
-725 LQGPGRNKHFA
+725 LHGPGRSKHFA

-751 PRDIEHLRAQPWSVL
+751 PRDLEHLRPQAWHVL

-777 TSKATLAVCELQA
+777 TSKAALAVCELQA
-790 NQRLCL
+790 SQRLCL

-815 MPGWLGEV
+815 MPGWLGDL

-834 ERHGDAERLTHLVS
+834 ERHGDTERMAHLAS

-889 RVAMDRKVRDEIT
+889 RVAMDQKVRDEIA

-934 TKGNQADKGKLGAL
+934 SKGNQADKGKLGAL

-975 EQELQKRKVRY
+975 EQELEKRKIRY

-993 RDRRTPVQQFQQG
+993 RDRRKPVQQFQQG

-1068 VEEKIQQLQQD
+1068 VEEKIQLLQQE

-1092 AGQWRLGDEEIDAL
+1092 AGQWRLGDEEIEAL

-1111 GKRGRQ
+1111 GKRGR
-1117 G
+1117 

>member
-1 MSESDAQSFVREHAG
+1 MKHDAAELANAYPNWTQSFSA
-16 WTYAFDRKTLQR
+16 AALQR
-28 GLDYAE
+28 GERYAE
-34 QGKSEIVS
+34 EGRVELEGIYGPTVVANCQGSGDNHY
-42 IRGLTIHAQCAGSQG
+42 RQTIELRVAGG
-57 GAYHQRI
+57 RCHVHG
-64 SLDTTEDGVECIGT
+64 ECD
-78 CSCPVGN
+78 CPVRK

-94 YALERGPNWV
+94 FSITPHSHG
-104 EGAPAN
+104 
-110 PLANAQTTGQP
+110 
-121 VDLPPDLAHWVQA
+121 
-134 LEISATPPAE
+134 SATTPVSQASLPAE
-144 PTRRK
+144 LQHWLNGLEQAPPKAASTEDKRGRMVCYELQLADDA
-149 GPSLYY
+149 GCALQ
-155 VVSVESGQC
+155 VR
-164 MLSVFKGTR
+164 KGTR
-173 QAEEGLKLTRPSSMP
+173 TEEGIRFSRVQSLYDFLYEPPRFVTEEDTRILRLLSALNQGGGQDRGYKLKGHEGG
-188 ELIYY
+188 ELFQ
-193 TPRYVTD
+193 
-200 EDLRA
+200 RA
-205 LRLIDAISKDYSLP
+205 L
-219 IARLE
+219 E
-224 GKKGAEL
+224 
-231 YEYAL
+231 
-236 ATGRLLFG
+236 TGRMFFDPTRELL
-244 TQRTPLIHGP
+244 HEGP
-254 DLQAEFRWMRL
+254 VRRGEFRWVRQN
-265 DNGSYRGAWHPAAND
+265 NGNYRGLWYNGED
-280 HTLALPLDPLYYVDT
+280 MLRCVIPLLPLYYFDVMT
-295 ETGQTGKLLHDLD
+295 KEVGKVEHSLD
-308 PFIASQLASA
+308 PHVAVQLTIA
-318 PTVPEHLVIPLSHRL
+318 PDVPEHLVVPLSHKL
-333 NALNRQVPTPTT
+333 NALSHNVPTPT
-345 VQVEHLEQVQP
+345 QVQEQLLDDIP
-356 RPHLTL
+356 PTPLLAL
-362 GSLEFSAYMPKTG
+362 GSLEYTAYMPKTG

-389 DYDGLRASGND
+389 NYDGLHASGSD

-405 RLVEAT
+405 RLAGST
-411 SQRIRRQPQAEQVL
+411 SQRIRRQPQAEQAL
-425 RKALHDLG
+425 RKLLRDFG
-433 FKPATRQSKA
+433 FKAATRQSKA

-449 EMLQLPDD
+449 EMYQLADD
-457 EAWLRFAREGL
+457 EAWLHFAREGL
-468 PRLRAA
+468 PRLRDA
-474 GWEIDIHRD
+474 GWAIDIHRD
-483 FAFNLQEVED
+483 FAFNLQEVDD
-493 WYASIDEAPGHEWFD
+493 WYATIDEAPGHEWFD

-532 NPELLRPSELARRSD
+532 SPELLRPSELARRSD
-547 DEHLVIDLNRGRLD
+547 DEHLLLDLNRGRVD
-561 SPTLRVALPYGRI
+561 TPALRVALPYGRV
-574 KAVMG
+574 KAVMA

-584 YLHEDTTGPSLRMD
+584 YLHEHTPGPSLRME
-598 RADAARLNDI
+598 RADAARLNEI
-608 DHLPL
+608 DGLAL
-613 HWEGGSHVRDLGRRL
+613 RWEGGEHVRDLGRRL
-628 RDARDLQVEPPAALN
+628 RDARDLQVAPPTGLHAS
-643 ATLRPYQQ
+643 LRPYQQ

-660 REMGTGGIL
+660 REMDTGGIL
-669 GDDMGLGKTLQTLA
+669 GDDMGLGKTLQALA
-683 HLLLEKQ
+683 HLLLEKES
-690 NGHLAHPALAVMP
+690 GRLSAPALAVMP

-725 LQGPGRNKHFA
+725 LHGPGRSKHFA
-736 KLHEYDLVLTTYALV
+736 NLHEYDLVLTTYALV
-751 PRDIEHLRAQPWSVL
+751 PRDLEQLRAQPWHVL

-777 TSKATLAVCELQA
+777 TSKAALAVCELQA
-790 NQRLCL
+790 SQRLCL

-815 MPGWLGEV
+815 MPGWLGDL
-823 KRFNQDYRTPI
+823 KRFNQDYRNPI
-834 ERHGDAERLTHLVS
+834 ERHGDAERLAHLVM

-889 RVAMDRKVRDEIT
+889 RVAMDKKVRDEIA

-934 TKGNQADKGKLGAL
+934 SKGNQADKGKLGAL

-975 EQELQKRKVRY
+975 QQELEKRDIRY

-1030 IHFDPWWNPASE
+1030 IHYDPWWNPASE

-1068 VEEKIQQLQQD
+1068 VEEKIQALQQE

-1086 LLDGGQ
+1086 LLDGGH
-1092 AGQWRLGDEEIDAL
+1092 AGQWRMGDEEIEAL

-1111 GKRGRQ
+1111 GKRGR
-1117 G
+1117 

>member
-1 MSESDAQSFVREHAG
+1 MSDGDARQLLRDYPDWVDCFDAG
-16 WTYAFDRKTLQR
+16 ALARGRKYAAQERTRILSVK
-28 GLDYAE
+28 GH
-34 QGKSEIVS
+34 S
-42 IRGLTIHAQCAGSQG
+42 IEAMCKGSAGQV
-57 GAYHQRI
+57 YHQDIKLALSRGE
-64 SLDTTEDGVECIGT
+64 LRVFGG
-78 CSCPVGN
+78 CSCPVGSD
-85 NCKHCAAAL
+85 CKHCVAAL
-94 YALERGPNWV
+94 LQLELEGRALD
-104 EGAPAN
+104 GAASAEHAA
-110 PLANAQTTGQP
+110 LS
-121 VDLPPDLAHWVQA
+121 LPPDLNLWVQG
-134 LEISATPPAE
+134 LESPSQAAAASEPA
-144 PTRRK
+144 RK
-149 GPSLYY
+149 GPAIYY
-155 VVSVESGQC
+155 RIHRDREHFQ
-164 MLSVFKGTR
+164 LEPIKGTP
-173 QAEEGLKLTRPSSMP
+173 QSDGTLKVGRITSMP
-188 ELIYY
+188 EMIYY
-193 TPRYVTD
+193 TPRYVTQD
-200 EDLRA
+200 DARL
-205 LRLIDAISKDYSLP
+205 LRLIDARSKTITP
-219 IARLE
+219 VAQLE
-224 GKKGAEL
+224 GKQGAEL
-231 YEYAL
+231 FSYAL
-236 ATGRLLFG
+236 ATGRLLYEDDP
-244 TQRTPLIHGP
+244 TPLHAGP
-254 DLQAEFRWMRL
+254 QRRAEFRWVRL
-265 DNGSYRGAWHPAAND
+265 DNGSYRGAWHHD
-280 HTLALPLDPLYYVDT
+280 QQLPLQVLPIEPLHYIDPHSH
-295 ETGQTGKLLHDLD
+295 QTGELQHDLD
-308 PFIASQLASA
+308 PFIASQLARA
-318 PTVPEHLVIPLSHRL
+318 PTVPEHLVVPLSHRL
-333 NALNRQVPTPTT
+333 NALNRQVPTPTAVT
-345 VQVEHLEQVQP
+345 TEQIDNVQP
-356 RPHLTL
+356 KGRLTL

-389 DYDGLRASGND
+389 DYDGLRASGSD

-405 RLVEAT
+405 RLVDAT
-411 SQRIRRQPQAEQVL
+411 SQRIRRQPAAEQALRKVL
-425 RKALHDLG
+425 RELG

-457 EAWLRFAREGL
+457 EAWLRFARDGL
-468 PRLRAA
+468 PRLREA
-474 GWEIDIHRD
+474 GWEVDIHRD
-483 FAFNLQEVED
+483 FAFNLHEVDD

-508 LELGIVVDGQRH
+508 LELGIVVEGERH

-547 DEHLVIDLNRGRLD
+547 DEHLLIDLNRGRLD
-561 SPTLRVALPYGRI
+561 APALRVALPYGRI
-574 KAVMG
+574 KSVMG

-584 YLHEDTTGPSLRMD
+584 YLHEDNVGTTLRLD

-608 DHLPL
+608 EHLPL
-613 HWEGGSHVRDLGRRL
+613 HWEGGAHVRDLGRRL
-628 RDARDLQVEPPAALN
+628 RDARDLQITPPTALN

-669 GDDMGLGKTLQTLA
+669 GDDMGLGKTLQALA

-690 NGHLAHPALAVMP
+690 NGRLADPALAVMP
-703 TSLIPNWLDEAQRFA
+703 TSLVPNWLDEAQRFA

-725 LQGPGRNKHFA
+725 LHGPGRSKHFA

-751 PRDIEHLRAQPWSVL
+751 PRDLEHLRAQQWSVL

-777 TSKATLAVCELQA
+777 TSKAAQAVCELQA
-790 NQRLCL
+790 NQRVCL

-815 MPGWLGEV
+815 MPGWLGEL

-834 ERHGDAERLTHLVS
+834 ERHGDTERLAHLVT

-862 ATELPAKTE
+862 ATELPPKTE

-889 RVAMDRKVRDEIT
+889 RVAMDKKVRDEIA

-948 LEMLEELL
+948 LDMLEELL

-975 EQELQKRKVRY
+975 EQELHKRKIRY

-1068 VEEKIQQLQQD
+1068 VEEKIQHLQQE
-1079 KAALAAS
+1079 KAALATS
-1086 LLDGGQ
+1086 LLDGAE
-1092 AGQWRLGDEEIDAL
+1092 AGQWRLGDEEIEAL

-1111 GKRGRQ
+1111 AKRGR
-1117 G
+1117 

>member
-1 MSESDAQSFVREHAG
+1 MSESDAQFFVREHDG
-16 WTYAFDRKTLQR
+16 WTFAFDRKSLQR

-34 QGKSEIVS
+34 EGRSEIVS
-42 IRGLTIHAQCAGSQG
+42 ILDMTVRAQCAGSG
-57 GAYHQRI
+57 GRTYYQRI
-64 SLDTTEDGVECIGT
+64 TLDMTEDGLECRGT
-78 CSCPVGN
+78 CSCPVGED
-85 NCKHCAAAL
+85 CKHCAAAL
-94 YALERGPNWV
+94 YLLERGPDYA
-104 EGAPAN
+104 EGSHDAPHPTVDAARQS
-110 PLANAQTTGQP
+110 L
-121 VDLPPDLAHWVQA
+121 DLPPELAHWVEA
-134 LEISATPPAE
+134 LEAPTKPAE
-144 PTRRK
+144 PARRK

-155 VVSVESGQC
+155 KVVNEHGLC
-164 MLSVFKGTR
+164 TLSVSKGTR
-173 QAEEGLKLTRPSSMP
+173 EADGQLKLARASSLP
-188 ELIYY
+188 EMLYY

-200 EDLRA
+200 EDLRI
-205 LRLIDAISKDYSLP
+205 LRLIDALGKNTNMP

-224 GKKGAEL
+224 GKQGAEL
-231 YEYAL
+231 YEFAL
-236 ATGRLLFG
+236 ASGRLIYGEQLL
-244 TQRTPLIHGP
+244 PLAPGP
-254 DLQAEFRWMRL
+254 TLPAEFRWMRL
-265 DNGSYRGAWHPAAND
+265 ENGSYRGAWHHD
-280 HTLALPLDPLYYVDT
+280 ERMHDMALPLDPLYYIDT
-295 ETGQTGKLLHDLD
+295 QTGMTGKLVHDLD

-318 PTVPEHLVIPLSHRL
+318 PTVPEHLIIPLSHRL
-333 NALNRQVPTPTT
+333 NALNCQVPTPTS
-345 VQVEHLEQVQP
+345 VRSEEIDSIQP

-389 DYDGLRASGND
+389 DYDGLRASGSD
-400 DKPLT
+400 EKPLT
-405 RLVEAT
+405 RLVDNT
-411 SQRIRRQPQAEQVL
+411 CQRIRRQPQAEQALRKVL
-425 RKALHDLG
+425 RDLG
-433 FKPATRQSKA
+433 FKAATRQSKA

-468 PRLRAA
+468 PRLREA
-474 GWEIDIHRD
+474 GWNIDIHRD
-483 FAFNLQEVED
+483 FAFNLQEVDD
-493 WYASIDEAPGHEWFD
+493 WYATIDEAPGHEWFD

-547 DEHLVIDLNRGRLD
+547 DEHLLIDLNRGRLD
-561 SPTLRVALPYGRI
+561 APALRVALPYGRI

-584 YLHEDTTGPSLRMD
+584 YLHEDAAGPSLRLD
-598 RADAARLNDI
+598 RADASRLNDI
-608 DHLPL
+608 DGLPL
-613 HWEGGSHVRDLGRRL
+613 HWEGGEHVRDLGRRL
-628 RDARDLQVEPPAALN
+628 RDARDLQVEPPSGLQAS
-643 ATLRPYQQ
+643 LRPYQQ

-669 GDDMGLGKTLQTLA
+669 GDDMGLGKTLQALA

-690 NGHLAHPALAVMP
+690 SGRLSAPALAVMP
-703 TSLIPNWLDEAQRFA
+703 TSLVPNWLDEAQRFA

-725 LQGPGRNKHFA
+725 LQGPGRSKHFA

-751 PRDIEHLRAQPWSVL
+751 PRDLEHLRAHAWHVL

-777 TSKATLAVCELQA
+777 TSKAALAVCELRA
-790 NQRLCL
+790 NQRVCL

-815 MPGWLGEV
+815 MPGWLGDL

-834 ERHGDAERLTHLVS
+834 ERHGDSERMAHLAS

-889 RVAMDRKVRDEIT
+889 RVAMDKKVRDEIA

-907 RSQIVILD
+907 RSQIIILD

-934 TKGNQADKGKLGAL
+934 SKGNQADKGKLGAL

-975 EQELQKRKVRY
+975 EQELEKRKIRY

-1068 VEEKIQQLQQD
+1068 VEEKIQLLQQE

-1092 AGQWRLGDEEIDAL
+1092 AGQWRLGDEEIEAL

-1111 GKRGRQ
+1111 GKRGR
-1117 G
+1117 